1 MKLYIFVPISI
12 DHFSIL
18 KFTVSSKHVTGD
30 NVSNFKKG
38 LSAVGIRKKIQLIEL
53 EKKKKLLDLGGQQ
66 LSL

>member
-1 MKLYIFVPISI
+1 M
-12 DHFSIL
+12 
-18 KFTVSSKHVTGD
+18 TGD

-38 LSAVGIRKKIQLIEL
+38 LSAVGIRKKKILMIEL

>member
-1 MKLYIFVPISI
+1 M
-12 DHFSIL
+12 
-18 KFTVSSKHVTGD
+18 TGD

-53 EKKKKLLDLGGQQ
+53 EKKEKLLDLGGQQ

>member
-1 MKLYIFVPISI
+1 M
-12 DHFSIL
+12 
-18 KFTVSSKHVTGD
+18 TGD

-53 EKKKKLLDLGGQQ
+53 EKKKKKLLDLGGQQ

>member
-1 MKLYIFVPISI
+1 MFPFSI

-18 KFTVSSKHVTGD
+18 KFTVSSKHMTGD

-38 LSAVGIRKKIQLIEL
+38 FVSCWNKKKNIQMIEL